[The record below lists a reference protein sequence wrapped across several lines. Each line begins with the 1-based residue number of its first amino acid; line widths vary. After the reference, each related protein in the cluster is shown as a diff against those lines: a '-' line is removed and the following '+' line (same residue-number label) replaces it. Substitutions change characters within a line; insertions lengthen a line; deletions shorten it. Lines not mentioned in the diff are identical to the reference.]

1 MGTEREFPITG
12 AGLYMHAIEHFL
24 RRCTV
29 RCFVVYGRAL
39 STICSCGGHAQVR
52 IDGGGVLFPAQ
63 DRLYTY
69 GLF

>member
-1 MGTEREFPITG
+1 MDMVREFPTAG
-12 AGLYMHAIEHFL
+12 AGLYMQAIEHFL

-29 RCFVVYGRAL
+29 RCFVVYGHAL

-63 DRLYTY
+63 
-69 GLF
+69 G